1 MKLGCL
7 PYLNVR
13 PLVYYLE
20 HGGLPAGW
28 ELVYAPP
35 SQLAQMLVKSEIA
48 AAPVSSYAVLAN
60 PQLEIC
66 PEICISSD
74 GPVKSVLT
82 MSRVDVHS
90 IRSVAVDTSSLSG
103 VNMLKIILIEGY
115 GVQPVF
121 HPISPEFVLS
131 ALDSCDAV
139 LTIGDTAMLYPK
151 EGLTVIDI
159 GEQWKRLTGLP
170 AVFALWAGKNM
181 SSELIS
187 VLHRS
192 YAESVQKIDEIAR
205 LEAARLEL
213 PFDVCYDYLKNTI
226 RYHLGERELRSL
238 EVFREKCL
246 RHGLPHRDVT
256 SRVETCVC

>member
-20 HGGLPAGW
+20 HGGLPEGW

-35 SQLAQMLVKSEIA
+35 SQLARMLARDEIA

-60 PQLEIC
+60 PQLEVC

-74 GPVKSVLT
+74 GPVKSVLM
-82 MSRVDVHS
+82 MSRVDIHS
-90 IRSVAVDTSSLSG
+90 IRSVAADTSSLSG
-103 VNMLKIILIEGY
+103 VNMLKIVLAEVY
-115 GVQPVF
+115 GLRPVF
-121 HPISPEFVLS
+121 RPISPESVLG
-131 ALDSCDAV
+131 ALEVCDAV

-151 EGLTVIDI
+151 KGLTVIDI
-159 GEQWKRLTGLP
+159 GEQWKKLTGLP

-181 SSELIS
+181 SSELVS
-187 VLHRS
+187 VLHKS
-192 YAESVQKIDEIAR
+192 YAEGMQRIDEIAR
-205 LEAARLEL
+205 LEAVRLEL
-213 PFDVCYDYLKNTI
+213 PFDVCYDYLANTI
-226 RYHLGERELRSL
+226 RYHLGERELQSL

-246 RHGLPHRDVT
+246 HHGLLYNNVS
-256 SRVETCVC
+256 SRVGTRVW